1 MSPVRRLEVHSSQQ
15 PDETRPLLVLVHVL
29 VHIYSQNYNKNK
41 ITIKTVS
48 RALICKRVGLWE
60 RMRVR
65 CPLEQLSTGW
75 KKKCNFVFPGTLAK
89 GQKSQRKDEVNLQK
103 KRRHDRGKLNFQY
116 ACGNL

>member
-89 GQKSQRKDEVNLQK
+89 GQKSQRKDEVNL
-103 KRRHDRGKLNFQY
+103 
-116 ACGNL
+116 